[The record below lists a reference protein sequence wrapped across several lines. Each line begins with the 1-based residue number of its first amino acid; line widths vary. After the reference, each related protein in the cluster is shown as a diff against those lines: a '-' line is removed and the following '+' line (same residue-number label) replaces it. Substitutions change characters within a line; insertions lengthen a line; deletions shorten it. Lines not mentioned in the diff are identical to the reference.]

1 MTNEQNDVISETD
14 NLIIWRSKEDIGY
27 LYHLEL
33 GTISLHLLPEEWEE
47 LVVLIS
53 QVNKN

>member
-1 MTNEQNDVISETD
+1 MTNEQNDVVSETD

-53 QVNKN
+53 QANKS

>member
-1 MTNEQNDVISETD
+1 MNDEQNDVISETD
-14 NLIIWRSKEDIGY
+14 NLIIWRSKEDVGY
-27 LYHLEL
+27 LYHVEL

-53 QVNKN
+53 QASKN

>member
-47 LVVLIS
+47 IVILIS